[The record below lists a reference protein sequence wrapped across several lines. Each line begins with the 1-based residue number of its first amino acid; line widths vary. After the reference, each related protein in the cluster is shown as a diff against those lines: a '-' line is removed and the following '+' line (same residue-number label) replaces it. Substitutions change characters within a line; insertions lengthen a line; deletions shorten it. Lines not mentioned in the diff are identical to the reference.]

1 MSFTVR
7 MIQKDDLPSVARL
20 ETLCFAEP
28 WSEHALELLLSDG
41 ALGVVAVSDGG
52 EVLAYGGM
60 LLAPDEGQ
68 ITNIATHP
76 DFRRLGAGRQI
87 LRALIREANNRSL
100 STLALEVRE
109 SNLSA
114 IRLYESEGFSV
125 MGRRKRFYK
134 NPAEDALVM
143 LRNQSDN
150 I

>member
-7 MIQKDDLPSVARL
+7 SIKRDDLSSVAAL
-20 ETLCFAEP
+20 EALCFAEP
-28 WSEHALELLLSDG
+28 WSERALELLLTED
-41 ALGVVAVSDGG
+41 ALGVVAVSDSG
-52 EVLAYGGM
+52 EILAYGGM

-76 DFRRLGAGRQI
+76 DFRRLGAGGAI
-87 LRALIREANNRSL
+87 LGALIEQAALRSL

-109 SNLSA
+109 SNTAA
-114 IRLYESEGFSV
+114 IRLYEREGFAV

-143 LRNQSDN
+143 LRTQPQTT
-150 I
+150 

>member
-1 MSFTVR
+1 MNMTVR
-7 MIQKDDLPSVARL
+7 PIQKNDLPSVAAL

-28 WSEHALELLLSDG
+28 WSERALELLLTKD
-41 ALGVVAVSDGG
+41 ALGVVAVSEDGAI
-52 EVLAYGGM
+52 LAYGGM
-60 LLAPDEGQ
+60 LLVPDEGQ

-87 LRALIREANNRSL
+87 LRALIAESESRSL
-100 STLALEVRE
+100 SVLALEVRE
-109 SNLSA
+109 SNLAA
-114 IRLYESEGFSV
+114 IRLYESEGFAV

-143 LRNQSDN
+143 LREHPNT